1 MAELIDV
8 VNAMFKDRK
17 KWITI
22 TDDDKV
28 KFFFIITRYMSKKYP
43 DKSQLLN
50 NKLINSVSAMDTWF
64 IFASSIPYPKWFWS
78 KSASSKIKPDISD
91 DEIFH
96 LANEYNMKKEDVEML
111 LRLYPEVVKDEVK
124 YYRDAQKPSK

>member
-17 KWITI
+17 KWINI

-28 KFFFIITRYMSKKYP
+28 KFFFIINRYMSKKYP

-78 KSASSKIKPDISD
+78 KSTSSKVKPDISD

-96 LANEYNMKKEDVEML
+96 LSNEYNIKKEDVEMII
-111 LRLYPEVVKDEVK
+111 RLYPDLIKDEVK
-124 YYRDAQKPSK
+124 YYRDVQKPSK